1 MINKASTKDKQR
13 ILDSLKDDPSRSL
26 FITGDIQQ
34 NGIETDYQ
42 EVWLDEDSNGLHA
55 IILRYHTNLVLYVF
69 DAIVDTEGFRK
80 LFQDPRI
87 KLISATGEHMRALPQ
102 DLYTSLELRPMYFC
116 ECRKL
121 ENEVLGATRASLD
134 DVESICIGLSQIEEF
149 NQLERNSVEDQ
160 IKNFTEQLKN
170 DKKVAFIIKQ
180 DGKVVSQAS
189 SSAMTDTGCMV
200 VGVYT
205 LPGYRGQGYARQV
218 VSSLSAWALD
228 HGKVPCLF
236 YDNPN
241 AGTLYHNLGYVTF
254 DQWLIGKKTP

>member
-1 MINKASTKDKQR
+1 MITKASTNDKQR
-13 ILDSLKDDPSRSL
+13 ILDSLKNDPSRSL

-42 EVWLDEDSNGLHA
+42 EVWLDEDTDGLHA

-69 DAIVDTEGFRK
+69 DRIVDTEGFRK
-80 LFQDPRI
+80 LFYDPRI
-87 KLISATGEHMRALPQ
+87 NLISATGQHLNALPQ
-102 DLYTSLELRPMYFC
+102 DLYASLELRPMYFC

-121 ENEVLGATRASLD
+121 ENEVLGAEMATLD
-134 DVESICIGLSQIEEF
+134 DVEDICIGLSQIEEF

-160 IKNFTEQLKN
+160 IKNFSEQLKHG
-170 DKKVAFIIKQ
+170 KKVAYIVKHQ
-180 DGKVVSQAS
+180 GRVVSQAS

-200 VGVYT
+200 VGVFT
-205 LPGYRGQGYARQV
+205 LPGYRGKGYARQV

-236 YDNPN
+236 YDNPQ
-241 AGTLYHNLGYVTF
+241 AGTLYHDLGYVTF
-254 DQWLIGKKTP
+254 DQWLIGKKIK

>member
-1 MINKASTKDKQR
+1 MINKASTKDTQR
-13 ILDSLKDDPSRSL
+13 ILDSLKHDPSRSL

-42 EVWLDEDSNGLHA
+42 EVWLDEDDNGLHA

-80 LFQDPRI
+80 LFNDSRI
-87 KLISATGEHMRALPQ
+87 NLISATGEHMRALPK
-102 DLYTSLELRPMYFC
+102 DLYASLELRPMFFC

-121 ENEVLGATRASLD
+121 VNEVLGAQRATLD
-134 DVESICIGLSQIEEF
+134 DVEDICVSLSQIEEF
-149 NQLERNSVEDQ
+149 NQLEHRSVEEQ
-160 IKNFTEQLKN
+160 IKNFTEQLRS
-170 DKKVAFIIKQ
+170 DKKVAYIIRE

-200 VGVYT
+200 VGVFT
-205 LPGYRGQGYARQV
+205 LPGYRKKGYARQV
-218 VSSLSAWALD
+218 VSNLTAWALD

-236 YDNPN
+236 YDNPQ
-241 AGTLYHNLGYVTF
+241 AGTLYHHLGYVTF
-254 DQWLIGKKTP
+254 DQWLIGKKKS